1 MDSLTT
7 AQLLRDSQQFYGE
20 SFQYLLS
27 VFGVFIAIILAWR
40 WFDYKILHEK
50 IRKVAEDESVKIKA
64 EMLSSLDD
72 FKVYVQI
79 ALAITKYRDGKPTK
93 EDLTILTGHNCEKM
107 SEETI
112 CALVYAIRY
121 CIKYVDDI
129 DEYLAKRIY
138 YFVLPLSQKLNSNNK
153 NPIYGSL
160 ANQILMRVQKI
171 MKEPFN

>member
-7 AQLLRDSQQFYGE
+7 AQLLRDAQQFYSD
-20 SFQYLLS
+20 SFQDLLAI
-27 VFGVFIAIILAWR
+27 FGIFVASILVWR
-40 WFDYKILHEK
+40 WFDYNKLKNTIEDVAKNESEK
-50 IRKVAEDESVKIKA
+50 IKS
-64 EMLSSLDD
+64 EMLETFDD

-79 ALAITKYRDGKPTK
+79 ALAITKFRDGKPTK

-153 NPIYGSL
+153 NLIYGSL

>member
-7 AQLLRDSQQFYGE
+7 AQILRDSQQFYSD
-20 SFQYLLS
+20 SFQDLLS
-27 VFGVFIAIILAWR
+27 IFLCLVTIIAGW
-40 WFDYKILHEK
+40 KIWEYYQFNKKTKNIARKEAEK
-50 IRKVAEDESVKIKA
+50 IRKEMQESFV
-64 EMLSSLDD
+64 D

-79 ALAITKYRDGKPTK
+79 ALAITKFRDDKPTK
-93 EDLTILTGHNCEKM
+93 KDLTILTGHNCEKM

-153 NPIYGSL
+153 NPVYGSL